1 MFKKEIIKKSFL
13 ISFISLCMMFSLSPA
28 MVFAVENETGE
39 PSIGDETPD
48 ETPDETESV
57 EIASVTI
64 GDKTTV
70 YSYGSDEEYTT
81 LDDALFAAWES
92 AQGKTATVTLLQSV
106 DWGYTSTNNLEVTQ
120 DSDITL
126 CMSEGGELSGSVTSV
141 DTGLILVSGKLTLVN
156 ATVTSY
162 GYNCIYVTNGG
173 NVQINGG
180 AISSINGYSCIAVN
194 VANGEATI
202 NDAKIDTLG
211 GTGLYATGSES
222 NILANN
228 CSYNRSFT
236 AIKAENE
243 SQITINGGT
252 IVASAYGIDV
262 SGANISIT
270 NVNNISAPGGNVLLK
285 GNTVAKINNCT
296 NNSTAA
302 YGVQIS
308 NSNNKLE
315 MINSTFPA
323 INTNGNDCNNNSITI
338 DSSTINTTGPN
349 NIYVRGSDNE
359 ISVTNSKLNAKARYT
374 ANAAIGLFGTNN
386 NAIVNNTDIVGEND
400 DYGIYGES
408 YNLTINGSKISGFEN
423 GIQAYDSSKI
433 TVNDCV
439 IDTTTGNGLFLYN
452 MVNTA
457 TVNRCTIN
465 AGAVAIY
472 HRGSGTF
479 IVNDCTLTGKVDGI
493 EAYASTAKVM
503 ISDTTISA
511 TYCFLSV
518 NSDSTVK
525 DALAP
530 GNAFYD
536 SDNNLITTGLDGDE
550 LRGTNYEVTTINIRK
565 CNHDYTYTD
574 NGDESHTR
582 HCLACNDTITSMHVY
597 ENGKCKFCG
606 AEKETVKYTLNV
618 YIDNELNTS
627 QTMEYEEGSIVTA
640 KAETISGKKFSH
652 WALNAPEGS
661 MLSSNEN
668 YTFRLTGNMS
678 VYAVYVDEAETV
690 EKLPQVAVTDV
701 HTSGTMIAYEI
712 TRSIPS
718 EYTVIEA
725 GVLYGTSTSVL
736 GNGSIDEKL
745 RFADSNTNGAT
756 TDLKEKVYKRAF
768 TSKSLEGSA
777 IWYFD
782 VGTTVDR
789 AVYARGYVVVKDSKG
804 QYHYV
809 YSGVI
814 DKTYQQVAN
823 GDNGIN

>member
-39 PSIGDETPD
+39 PSIGD

-106 DWGYTSTNNLEVTQ
+106 NWGYTSTNNLEVTQ

-126 CMSEGGELSGSVTSV
+126 CMSEGVALSGSVTSV

-162 GYNCIYVTNGG
+162 GYNCIYVINGG

-202 NDAKIDTLG
+202 NDAKIDSYT
-211 GTGLYATGSES
+211 TGLYATGSES

-228 CSYNRSFT
+228 CPINGLSQ

-270 NVNNISAPGGNVLLK
+270 NVNSISAPGGNVLLK

-359 ISVTNSKLNAKARYT
+359 ISVTNSKLNAKTRYT

-423 GIQAYDSSKI
+423 GIQAYDNSEI

-479 IVNDCTLTGKVDGI
+479 IVNDCTLTGKAHGI

-511 TYCFLSV
+511 TYSFLSV

-582 HCLACNDTITSMHVY
+582 HCLACNDTITSTHVY

-652 WALNAPEGS
+652 WALNTPEGS
-661 MLSSNEN
+661 VLSSNEN

-701 HTSGTMIAYEI
+701 HTSGTKIVYEV
-712 TRSIPS
+712 TRSVPS
-718 EYTVIEA
+718 GYTVVEA
-725 GVLYGTSTSVL
+725 GLLYGTSASTF
-736 GNGSIDEKL
+736 GNGTADENL

-756 TDLKEKVYKRAF
+756 TDLKAKVYKVAF

-777 IWYFD
+777 IWYIN
-782 VGTTVDR
+782 VGSNTDKS
-789 AVYARGYVVVKDSKG
+789 VYLRGYVVVKDSKG

-809 YSGVI
+809 YSDVI
-814 DKTYQQVAN
+814 DKTHDQVTAGN
-823 GDNGIN
+823 

>member
-39 PSIGDETPD
+39 PSIGD

-106 DWGYTSTNNLEVTQ
+106 DWGHTSTNNLEVTQ

-126 CMSEGGELSGSVTSV
+126 CMSEGVALSGSVTSV
-141 DTGLILVSGKLTLVN
+141 DTGLIFVSGKLTLVN

-323 INTNGNDCNNNSITI
+323 ISTNGNDCNNNSITI
-338 DSSTINTTGPN
+338 DSSTINTIGPN
-349 NIYVRGSDNE
+349 NIYVSGSDNE
-359 ISVTNSKLNAKARYT
+359 ISVTNSKLDAKSTGY
-374 ANAAIGLFGTNN
+374 AISLNGTNN
-386 NAIVNNTDIVGEND
+386 NAIVNNTDIIAENSKSGIVGR
-400 DYGIYGES
+400 S

-423 GIQAYDSSKI
+423 GIQAYDSSEI

-439 IDTTTGNGLFLYN
+439 IDTTTGNGLSLYN
-452 MVNTA
+452 MVNT
-457 TVNRCTIN
+457 TIVNRCTIN

-511 TYCFLSV
+511 TYSFLSV

-652 WALNAPEGS
+652 WALNTPEGS

-701 HTSGTMIAYEI
+701 HTSGTKIVYEV
-712 TRSIPS
+712 TRSVPS
-718 EYTVIEA
+718 GYTVVEA
-725 GVLYGTSTSVL
+725 GLLYGTSASTF
-736 GNGSIDEKL
+736 GNGTADENL

-756 TDLKEKVYKRAF
+756 TDLKAKVYKVAF

-777 IWYFD
+777 IWYIN
-782 VGTTVDR
+782 VGSNTDKS
-789 AVYARGYVVVKDSKG
+789 VYLRGYVVVKDSKG

-809 YSGVI
+809 YSDVI
-814 DKTYQQVAN
+814 DKTHDQVTAGN
-823 GDNGIN
+823 

>member
-359 ISVTNSKLNAKARYT
+359 ISVTNSKLDAKSTGY
-374 ANAAIGLFGTNN
+374 AISLNGTNN
-386 NAIVNNTDIVGEND
+386 NAIVNNTDIIAENSKSGIVGR
-400 DYGIYGES
+400 S

-423 GIQAYDSSKI
+423 GIQAYDSSEI

-439 IDTTTGNGLFLYN
+439 IDTTTGNGLSLYN
-452 MVNTA
+452 MVNT
-457 TVNRCTIN
+457 TIVNRCTIN

-511 TYCFLSV
+511 TYSFLSV

-652 WALNAPEGS
+652 WALNTPEGS

-701 HTSGTMIAYEI
+701 HTSGTKIVYEV
-712 TRSIPS
+712 TRSVPS
-718 EYTVIEA
+718 GYTVVEA
-725 GVLYGTSTSVL
+725 GLLYGTSASTF
-736 GNGSIDEKL
+736 GNGTADENL

-756 TDLKEKVYKRAF
+756 TDLKAKVYKVAF

-777 IWYFD
+777 IWYIN
-782 VGTTVDR
+782 VGSNTDKS
-789 AVYARGYVVVKDSKG
+789 VYLRGYVVVKDSKG

-809 YSGVI
+809 YSDVI
-814 DKTYQQVAN
+814 DKTHDQVTAGN
-823 GDNGIN
+823 